1 MKKIISF
8 LMVTL
13 IVMLPLCAADGFY
26 SEYERLIDTAGLLSA
41 GEYNTILSEL
51 NELSE
56 RQKFDVTI
64 FTSVDLGEYDSASAC
79 ADDLFDYLDYGYGD
93 SRDGI
98 ILFISVDTGD
108 CWLST
113 HGYGINAFTDYG
125 IEHLLNQLKPDL
137 QSKDFNAAFEKFID
151 LADEYIE
158 AARSGHPYD
167 RSTLPREPLSILW
180 IPGALIIG
188 FILASLAVGNMKS
201 KLKTV
206 RPALEAASYV
216 RDNSL
221 KVTTSRDLYLY
232 RNVTKTRSK
241 SDSGS
246 SDSGSSTHTSS
257 SGETHGGGGIKF

>member
-1 MKKIISF
+1 MKKIISI
-8 LMVTL
+8 LIVTL
-13 IVMLPLCAADGFY
+13 IVMLPLCAADGFF
-26 SEYERLIDTAGLLSA
+26 SEYERLGDGAELLS
-41 GEYNTILSEL
+41 ESEFDSILAKLDEL
-51 NELSE
+51 CE
-56 RQKFDVTI
+56 RQKFDVAI
-64 FTSVDLGEYDSASAC
+64 FTSPDLGDYDSAADC

-98 ILFISVDTGD
+98 LLFISTGTGD

-113 HGYGINAFTDYG
+113 HGYGIKAFTDYG

-137 QSKDFNAAFEKFID
+137 QNKDFNAAFEKFID
-151 LADEYIE
+151 LADDYID

-188 FILASLAVGNMKS
+188 FIAASLAVGNMKS

-216 RDNSL
+216 RGNSL

>member
-1 MKKIISF
+1 MKKIISI
-8 LMVTL
+8 LIVTL
-13 IVMLPLCAADGFY
+13 IVILPICAADGFY
-26 SEYERLIDTAGLLSA
+26 SEYERLNDTAKLLSDS
-41 GEYNTILSEL
+41 EYNTILSKLDEI
-51 NELSE
+51 SE

-64 FTSVDLGEYDSASAC
+64 LTATDLGEYNSAMEY

-98 ILFISVDTGD
+98 LLFISTGTGD

-137 QSKDFNAAFEKFID
+137 QSKNFAAAFEKFID
-151 LADEYIE
+151 LADDYID

-167 RSTLPREPLSILW
+167 RSTLPREPLSVLW
-180 IPGALIIG
+180 IPGALVIG
-188 FILASLAVGNMKS
+188 FIAASLVVSGMKA

-206 RPALEAASYV
+206 RPALEAGKYV
-216 RDNSL
+216 RDDSL
-221 KVTTSRDLYLY
+221 KVLTSRDLYLY

-241 SDSGS
+241 SDSDS

>member
-1 MKKIISF
+1 MKKIISI
-8 LMVTL
+8 LIVTL

-26 SEYERLIDTAGLLSA
+26 SEYERLIDTAELLSA

-51 NELSE
+51 NVLSE

-64 FTSVDLGEYDSASAC
+64 FTTLDLGEYNSATEC

-93 SRDGI
+93 SRDGV
-98 ILFISVDTGD
+98 ILFISTGTGD

-113 HGYGINAFTDYG
+113 HGYGIKAFTDYG

-137 QSKDFNAAFEKFID
+137 QNKDFNAAFEKFID

-158 AARSGHPYD
+158 AAREGHPYD

-188 FILASLAVGNMKS
+188 FIAASLAVGNMKS

-232 RNVTKTRSK
+232 RNVTKTQRK
-241 SDSGS
+241 SSD